1 MERSRMIREEYTV
14 FLCIILE
21 TTEFDIIK
29 YHMFGI
35 KKRSHNFQLHIYLL
49 CMSEELGNMV
59 PSFVYTLSTFCTPH
73 AKSLQSCLTLCHPMN
88 CSPPGSSVQ
97 GILQARI
104 LEQVAVLSSRE
115 SFQSRDQTR
124 VSLCLLY
131 WQAGSLSLV
140 PLGKPPKCMQC
151 CMPIISQKTR
161 EKNKA
166 ALSKVDLTL
175 IKTPSDGKPEK
186 KLTSVQSV

>member
-131 WQAGSLSLV
+131 WQACSSTTSATWESQGSTV
-140 PLGKPPKCMQC
+140 INKLGYWFYYVVFFFRKLYLFKYKAVYAKEGWM
-151 CMPIISQKTR
+151 R
-161 EKNKA
+161 NKY
-166 ALSKVDLTL
+166 
-175 IKTPSDGKPEK
+175 
-186 KLTSVQSV
+186 